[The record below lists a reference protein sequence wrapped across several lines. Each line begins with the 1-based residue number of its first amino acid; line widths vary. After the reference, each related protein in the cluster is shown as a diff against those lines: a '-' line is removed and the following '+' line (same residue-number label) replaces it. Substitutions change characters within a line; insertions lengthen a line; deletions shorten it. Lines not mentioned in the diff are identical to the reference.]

1 MFTAQASKVICEYFL
16 PILSFRCH
24 FNYGRY
30 IPRSVLFRLFVLI
43 RHLAIVKTVSQFPEM
58 AF

>member
-16 PILSFRCH
+16 AILSFRCH

-30 IPRSVLFRLFVLI
+30 IPKNTLVGTFEIISFN
-43 RHLAIVKTVSQFPEM
+43 
-58 AF
+58 